1 MATKHVSQESLKNS
15 NANPV
20 SGVDRLGRTPEEVEA
35 DQQEMLKRQYEAG
48 RPFSDAGLAVQR
60 ALQGYS
66 GLHDGW
72 GAKPLV
78 GDEGGPNTVD
88 GVYELGRFMAR
99 ARQEAEYASRDTK
112 DYEQAFIGHMET
124 VADKYNGLTN
134 LDEDALNAS
143 KPGEKDDP
151 AQIHIAAVLEK
162 LNAER
167 DEKIQANDNIAAR
180 KLEDDIA
187 VVGQYAEIVKSDY
200 ADKPVGNEAH
210 DFVVQ
215 SELADRTLPDKSVDE
230 EDRKSADETLGDV
243 RKALDKASE
252 YNALIAGGAN
262 ILANYYPSQKLL
274 EKFAVGKMVNVSGV
288 KDGETSSWQIAG
300 LAPGDK
306 FTVEQKDTEGNYVY
320 KDLSLREL
328 REMNENGGTEPVAA
342 PAVEPAPAPV
352 ESSPEQSAS
361 APISPEMKAA
371 SERLEGL
378 RSKLAELNARRE
390 KRIFAGDAWRGEES
404 DMTSVKAL
412 QEDYQSASREL
423 FILENQ
429 DVLMDGSV
437 EKIEKIRLIAE
448 HTVTE
453 AKALDTEILENYNN
467 KNTRI
472 GKFIKWY
479 GKRGLASK
487 IAIGGALSIG
497 AGLLTGGAG
506 TALVSGTL
514 MAAGLEAK
522 RREKRGAGDSMVELT
537 AEDLTYQYQG
547 NTNEDAF
554 LGMQSKA
561 RDAFDNRI
569 ENEQRKRGVRV
580 LGSFVAGAT
589 IGTVSHYIVPHMDG
603 MFGGDSAHAVAPD
616 GSSVPAGA
624 EAGADFGSAHNAVSE
639 TAANFGPNNIYVNPG
654 DGFNNLFQQ
663 MNIPQDQWS
672 SLIDKVGPELVQHG
686 DAYVMPDGSFGVSN
700 VGQLSQQ
707 AFETILK
714 SR

>member
-15 NANPV
+15 NVNPV
-20 SGVDRLGRTPEEVEA
+20 SGVDRLGRTPEEAEA

-99 ARQEAEYASRDTK
+99 ARQEAEHASRDTK

-215 SELADRTLPDKSVDE
+215 SELADRTLPEKSVDE

-288 KDGETSSWQIAG
+288 EDAEASSWQIAG

-306 FTVEQKDTEGNYVY
+306 FTVEQKDAEGNYVY

-328 REMNENGGTEPVAA
+328 REMNENGGTEPVVA
-342 PAVEPAPAPV
+342 PAVELAPAPV
-352 ESSPEQSAS
+352 EPSPEQSAP

-390 KRIFAGDAWRGEES
+390 KRIFAGDAWRGEAS

-448 HTVTE
+448 HTVNE

-537 AEDLTYQYQG
+537 AEELAYRYQD
-547 NTNEDAF
+547 NSLDNAF
-554 LGMQSKA
+554 SGIQYETKG
-561 RDAFDNRI
+561 AFENRI
-569 ENEQRKRGVRV
+569 EKEQRSRGIRV
-580 LGSFVAGAT
+580 LGSYAAGIA
-589 IGTVSHYIVPHMDG
+589 IGSIAHSIIPHMDG
-603 MFGGDSAHAVAPD
+603 MLGGDSAHAVAPD

-624 EAGADFGSAHNAVSE
+624 EAGADFGSAHSAVSE

>member
-1 MATKHVSQESLKNS
+1 M
-15 NANPV
+15 
-20 SGVDRLGRTPEEVEA
+20 GRTPEEVEA

-404 DMTSVKAL
+404 DMISVKAL

-603 MFGGDSAHAVAPD
+603 MLGGDSAHAVAPD

-624 EAGADFGSAHNAVSE
+624 EAGADFGSAHSAVSE

-672 SLIDKVGPELVQHG
+672 SLIDKVGPELVQRG

>member
-1 MATKHVSQESLKNS
+1 M
-15 NANPV
+15 
-20 SGVDRLGRTPEEVEA
+20 GRTPEEVEA

-378 RSKLAELNARRE
+378 RSKR
-390 KRIFAGDAWRGEES
+390 FDH
-404 DMTSVKAL
+404 
-412 QEDYQSASREL
+412 
-423 FILENQ
+423 EN
-429 DVLMDGSV
+429 
-437 EKIEKIRLIAE
+437 
-448 HTVTE
+448 
-453 AKALDTEILENYNN
+453 
-467 KNTRI
+467 
-472 GKFIKWY
+472 
-479 GKRGLASK
+479 
-487 IAIGGALSIG
+487 
-497 AGLLTGGAG
+497 
-506 TALVSGTL
+506 
-514 MAAGLEAK
+514 
-522 RREKRGAGDSMVELT
+522 
-537 AEDLTYQYQG
+537 
-547 NTNEDAF
+547 
-554 LGMQSKA
+554 
-561 RDAFDNRI
+561 
-569 ENEQRKRGVRV
+569 
-580 LGSFVAGAT
+580 
-589 IGTVSHYIVPHMDG
+589 
-603 MFGGDSAHAVAPD
+603 
-616 GSSVPAGA
+616 
-624 EAGADFGSAHNAVSE
+624 
-639 TAANFGPNNIYVNPG
+639 
-654 DGFNNLFQQ
+654 
-663 MNIPQDQWS
+663 
-672 SLIDKVGPELVQHG
+672 
-686 DAYVMPDGSFGVSN
+686 
-700 VGQLSQQ
+700 
-707 AFETILK
+707 
-714 SR
+714 